1 MDSGISSVQ
10 STQYVENMIKKA
22 RKNDD
27 SFSGLIQPPGR
38 DMNAKRGPY
47 ERMTCARRD
56 KEEENSTW

>member
-10 STQYVENMIKKA
+10 STQYVENVIKKA

-38 DMNAKRGPY
+38 DMNAKRGP
-47 ERMTCARRD
+47 
-56 KEEENSTW
+56 